1 MATLSEQLVVV
12 LHQVRSPDNLGA
24 VARVMANFG
33 FRTLRLSD
41 PVTYA
46 FESARKMAVRGDAV
60 LEGMGVA
67 RSLPEALEET
77 VYACGTTSR
86 RLEGRPALS
95 PEVAVERLCANAARG
110 RVALVLGGE
119 KRGLSDEEL
128 GACQDYLAID
138 TSAEQPSMN
147 LAQAAAV
154 LLFLCARAGAKAE
167 VEAREEP
174 PPGARHQTLEVLRG
188 QMERALGAAGF
199 LNPQAPEHAL
209 GELWRSLGRSGL
221 SQREAE
227 MWLSAFKHLARSR
240 PGE

>member
-1 MATLSEQLVVV
+1 MVV

-33 FRTLRLSD
+33 ARALRLSD

-60 LEGMGVA
+60 LEGMQVA
-67 RSLPEALEET
+67 RSLPEALEDT

-86 RLEGRPALS
+86 TLEGRPPLS
-95 PEVAVERLCANAARG
+95 PEVAAERLRAHAARG

-119 KRGLSDEEL
+119 KRGLSDAEL
-128 GACQDYLAID
+128 AACQDYLVIS

-154 LLFLCARAGAKAE
+154 LLYLCARQ
-167 VEAREEP
+167 EP
-174 PPGARHQTLEVLRG
+174 IAPDAPPGARHQTMEALRG
-188 QMERALGAAGF
+188 HLERALSASGF

-209 GELWRSLGRSGL
+209 GELWRSLGRAAL

-227 MWLSAFKHLARSR
+227 MWLSAFKHLARSHAR
-240 PGE
+240 E

>member
-1 MATLSEQLVVV
+1 
-12 LHQVRSPDNLGA
+12 
-24 VARVMANFG
+24 MANFG
-33 FRTLRLSD
+33 FRALRLSD

-60 LEGMGVA
+60 LEGMQVA
-67 RSLPEALEET
+67 RSLPEALEDT

-86 RLEGRPALS
+86 TLEGRPPLS
-95 PEVAVERLCANAARG
+95 PEVAAERLRAHAARG

-119 KRGLSDEEL
+119 KRGLSDAEL
-128 GACQDYLAID
+128 ASCQDYLVIP

-154 LLFLCARAGAKAE
+154 LLYLSARGEPAAQGA
-167 VEAREEP
+167 
-174 PPGARHQTLEVLRG
+174 PPGARHQTMEALRG
-188 QMERALGAAGF
+188 QMERALSASGF

-209 GELWRSLGRSGL
+209 GELWRTLGRAAL

-227 MWLSAFKHLARSR
+227 MWLTAFKHLARAHAQ
-240 PGE
+240 E

>member
-1 MATLSEQLVVV
+1 MVV

-33 FRTLRLSD
+33 FRALRLSD

-60 LEGMGVA
+60 LEGMQVA

-86 RLEGRPALS
+86 RLEGRAALS
-95 PEVAVERLCANAARG
+95 PEVAAERLRAHAARG

-128 GACQDYLAID
+128 GACQDYLVID

-154 LLFLCARAGAKAE
+154 LLYLCGRRG
-167 VEAREEP
+167 EAIEAA
-174 PPGARHQTLEVLRG
+174 PPGARHQTMEALRG
-188 QMERALGAAGF
+188 QMERALSAAGF

-209 GELWRSLGRSGL
+209 GELWRSLGRAGL

-227 MWLSAFKHLARSR
+227 MWLSAFKHLARAR
-240 PGE
+240 AGE

>member
-1 MATLSEQLVVV
+1 VALGEQLVVV

-24 VARVMANFG
+24 VARLMANFA
-33 FRTLRLSD
+33 FRALRLSD

-46 FESARKMAVRGDAV
+46 FESAKKMAVRGDAV
-60 LEGMGVA
+60 LDGMQVA
-67 RSLPEALEET
+67 RSLPEALEDT

-95 PEVAVERLCANAARG
+95 PEVAARRLREHAARG
-110 RVALVLGGE
+110 KVALVLGGE

-128 GACQDYLAID
+128 GVCQDYLVIA
-138 TSAEQPSMN
+138 TAAEQPSMN

-154 LLFLCARAGAKAE
+154 LLYLCARPEEGAAE
-167 VEAREEP
+167 AL
-174 PPGARHQTLEVLRG
+174 PPGARHQTMEALRAR
-188 QMERALGAAGF
+188 MERALSASGF

-209 GELWRSLGRSGL
+209 GELWRSLGRAGL

-227 MWLSAFKHLARSR
+227 MWLSAFKHLARGGT
-240 PGE
+240 GE